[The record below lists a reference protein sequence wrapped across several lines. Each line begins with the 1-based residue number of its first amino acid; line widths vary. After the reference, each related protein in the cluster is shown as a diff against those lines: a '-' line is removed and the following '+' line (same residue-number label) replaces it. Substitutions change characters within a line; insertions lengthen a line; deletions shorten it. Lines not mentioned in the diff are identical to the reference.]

1 MKYVFHLPTITASE
15 TEIMSLGW
23 GNEEPQFQNILMYGM
38 DFILSEKSPSKWTQ
52 DPPLSSIPDPPKTLN
67 IYQFILFVLSM
78 QYFIKYDSAFYDYV

>member
-1 MKYVFHLPTITASE
+1 MASE

-52 DPPLSSIPDPPKTLN
+52 YSPLSSIPNPPKTLN
-67 IYQFILFVLSM
+67 IYQFILLVLSM